1 MAVIRM
7 NLLSK
12 SLGHQTN
19 ITVILPTMTYGEM
32 VEGET
37 VYQPGMRYQ
46 LLYLLHGSHGD
57 ETDYLHFTNI
67 VRYADEAKLAV
78 VMPAADNSEYAD
90 YLQGPRY
97 FTWITEELP
106 LVMRTLFPVSDR
118 REDTFIAGLSM
129 GANGA
134 MKIAATYPARFA
146 AALMMSGSARS
157 GEGIEESARRRM
169 ALLPAMPDISDFYG
183 DLSQFSG
190 SPFDAYAQIK
200 RHQQG
205 GTPLPRMFFTCGSED
220 ELALPGCR
228 KAVDFLTELG
238 CDVFYEEV
246 PGYRHEWDFWDLSLR
261 KAISGWLPLR
271 KKPILPGEEQ
281 EGK

>member
-1 MAVIRM
+1 
-7 NLLSK
+7 
-12 SLGHQTN
+12 
-19 ITVILPTMTYGEM
+19 
-32 VEGET
+32 
-37 VYQPGMRYQ
+37 
-46 LLYLLHGSHGD
+46 
-57 ETDYLHFTNI
+57 
-67 VRYADEAKLAV
+67 
-78 VMPAADNSEYAD
+78 
-90 YLQGPRY
+90 
-97 FTWITEELP
+97 
-106 LVMRTLFPVSDR
+106 
-118 REDTFIAGLSM
+118 M

-157 GEGIEESARRRM
+157 GDGIEESARRRM

-190 SPFDAYAQIK
+190 SSFDAYAQAK
-200 RHQQG
+200 RHQQE

-220 ELALPGCR
+220 KLALPGCR

>member
-12 SLGHQTN
+12 SLGYQTN
-19 ITVILPTMTYGEM
+19 ITVILPTMTYDEM
-32 VEGET
+32 VEEKA

-78 VMPAADNSEYAD
+78 VMPAAANSEYAD

-106 LVMRTLFPVSDR
+106 LVLKTLFPVSGR

-134 MKIAATYPARFA
+134 MKIACTYPDRFA

-157 GEGIEESARRRM
+157 GENIEESARRRM
-169 ALLPAMPDISDFYG
+169 AFSPAMPNIADFYG
-183 DLSQFSG
+183 DLGRFAG
-190 SPFDAYAQIK
+190 SSFDAYAQAR
-200 RHQQG
+200 RHVQE

-220 ELALPGCR
+220 DLALAGCR
-228 KAVDFLTELG
+228 RAADFFTELG

-246 PGYRHEWDFWDLSLR
+246 PDYKHEWDFWDLSLR
-261 KAISGWLPLR
+261 KAIAGWLPLR
-271 KKPILPGEEQ
+271 RGPILPKEE
-281 EGK
+281 EE